1 MVSTKYLL
9 DHIDSLRRL
18 SQEVKDRAVS
28 AKLQEMANE
37 LRILVSVAEVA
48 NLAAALSTAPA
59 SAPATAAPSSNE
71 MVAALY
77 ETKAKRRRKTR
88 ESAEGEAPAMGKRKV
103 KKPAAE

>member
-59 SAPATAAPSSNE
+59 SAPAIAAPTSNE

-77 ETKAKRRRKTR
+77 ETKAKRRRKAR
-88 ESAEGEAPAMGKRKV
+88 ESPEGEAPAKGKRKV